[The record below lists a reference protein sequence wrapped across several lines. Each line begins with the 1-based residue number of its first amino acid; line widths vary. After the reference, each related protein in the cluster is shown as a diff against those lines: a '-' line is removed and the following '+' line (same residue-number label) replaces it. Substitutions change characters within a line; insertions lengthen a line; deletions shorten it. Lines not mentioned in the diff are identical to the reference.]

1 MVYNVFHKV
10 SESWECGVRIIAKSV
25 LDHAWIQYGSA
36 ALVLY
41 TRKKG
46 LQSNGLP

>member
-1 MVYNVFHKV
+1 MI
-10 SESWECGVRIIAKSV
+10 SESWKRGVRIIAKSV

-36 ALVLY
+36 ALMLY
-41 TRKKG
+41 TKKG

>member
-1 MVYNVFHKV
+1 M
-10 SESWECGVRIIAKSV
+10 ESWECRVGIIAKSV
-25 LDHAWIQYGSA
+25 PDHAGIQYGSA

-41 TRKKG
+41 TRKKA